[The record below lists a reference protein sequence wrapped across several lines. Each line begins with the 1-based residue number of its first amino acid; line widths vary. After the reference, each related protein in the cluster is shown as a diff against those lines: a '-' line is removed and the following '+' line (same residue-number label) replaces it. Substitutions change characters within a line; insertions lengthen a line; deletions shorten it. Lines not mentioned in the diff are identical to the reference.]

1 MAVLVILHVFIS
13 FLDLLAI
20 IIYIWK
26 FSVSI
31 LFTYNKFGGNRVDCF
46 CACVCV
52 CVYAYVCLV
61 VSDWMHGW

>member
-31 LFTYNKFGGNRVDCF
+31 LFTYNKFGGNQVDCF
-46 CACVCV
+46 CVCACVCV
-52 CVYAYVCLV
+52 CVSVC
-61 VSDWMHGW
+61 MHMSA